1 MIYKKI
7 NKASIINKLPKRS
20 VHQHSPSQPRV
31 WLILP
36 RRKGKNPKESCAKL
50 VAKFPQRPESVSAY
64 IFLLYISYTQIYCSV
79 SFTVRKLI
87 QYRVVCLN

>member
-1 MIYKKI
+1 MITDNDLLKI
-7 NKASIINKLPKRS
+7 NKAKQGFELKKKSIINKLPERS

-50 VAKFPQRPESVSAY
+50 VAKFPQRPESVSAAKGGTTKY
-64 IFLLYISYTQIYCSV
+64 
-79 SFTVRKLI
+79 
-87 QYRVVCLN
+87 

>member
-1 MIYKKI
+1 MITDNDLLKI
-7 NKASIINKLPKRS
+7 NKAKQGFEFKKKSIINKLPERS

-50 VAKFPQRPESVSAY
+50 VAKFPQRPESVSAAKGGTTKY
-64 IFLLYISYTQIYCSV
+64 
-79 SFTVRKLI
+79 
-87 QYRVVCLN
+87 